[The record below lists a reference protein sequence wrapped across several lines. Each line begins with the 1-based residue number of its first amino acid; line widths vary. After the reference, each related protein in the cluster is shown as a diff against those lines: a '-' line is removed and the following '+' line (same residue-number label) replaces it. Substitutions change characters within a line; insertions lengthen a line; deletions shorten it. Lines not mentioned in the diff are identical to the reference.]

1 MSVWI
6 IRRTDW
12 AERGEEREGKAGKMK
27 DRKLEWPAPSD
38 GLSQTDKWFIC
49 FGFASAALLTST
61 SLSFHFTTSDYW
73 ELFSQESHT
82 EVLKT
87 WDFQKTDY
95 KKQQQ
100 TEQISMRVKA
110 AGLLNVLLYNTE
122 GYKENIAL
130 YSWHFKY
137 ILRGY
142 EEENTKRCNRKWQ
155 RFCWLMLTLLTSLH
169 KYLWKHTV
177 ASGFTFWDRESKIP
191 QNSFLVR
198 SSSSSEAI
206 PKLPIPDGRQ

>member
-1 MSVWI
+1 MGLGSKLPCASIEACFSSVAPGLASTKSGGRAPAMAHRHDLAI
-6 IRRTDW
+6 LNSSASYFYTRDKTQQREGYCFFASSRTCLFGLLDGQTEQSK
-12 AERGEEREGKAGKMK
+12 AEEREGKGGKMK
-27 DRKLEWPAPSD
+27 DRELEWPAPSD

-73 ELFSQESHT
+73 ELFSQEGHT
-82 EVLKT
+82 QVLKT

-130 YSWHFKY
+130 YSWHF
-137 ILRGY
+137 
-142 EEENTKRCNRKWQ
+142 
-155 RFCWLMLTLLTSLH
+155 
-169 KYLWKHTV
+169 
-177 ASGFTFWDRESKIP
+177 
-191 QNSFLVR
+191 
-198 SSSSSEAI
+198 
-206 PKLPIPDGRQ
+206 